1 MKCQTMI
8 YRLFSLN
15 AVQCCLPVLAVVLL
29 CAGGCRRAGVL
40 DDRERGNRIV
50 AKAYEMVDLGDYG
63 VAADLFRKALD
74 IYPTM
79 ARPHLDLALL
89 LHDRQKDY
97 VRAIYH
103 YNRYLELRPGT
114 EKDDLLRARIQQA
127 ERAFVGSRITVN
139 GEDGPTA
146 MQLLEENGALRS
158 RVESLEKSVA
168 VQEKELETFRLAER
182 RRLREQVITGGEGA
196 VTDIPPVAV
205 AASNAA
211 VESVE
216 RAVLEPVTEPSVPSV
231 GTIPLP
237 VPEVE
242 RPVPVERPDAPT
254 PRPALP
260 IAALETVPSN
270 AAGQAS
276 IERTYTVQRG
286 DSLSR
291 IAYKVYGDATRWRGI
306 QEANSAVLGESVNV
320 RVGQVLVIP

>member
-1 MKCQTMI
+1 MKRQTMI
-8 YRLFSLN
+8 DRLFSSN
-15 AVQCCLPVLAVVLL
+15 AVQCSLPLLAVLL
-29 CAGGCRRAGVL
+29 FAAGCHRAGAL

-50 AKAYEMVDLGDYG
+50 AKAYEMVDLGDYEA
-63 VAADLFRKALD
+63 AADLFRKALD
-74 IYPTM
+74 MHPTM

-89 LHDRQKDY
+89 LHDRQQDY

-103 YNRYLELRPGT
+103 YNRYLELRPATG
-114 EKDDLLRARIQQA
+114 KDDLLRARIQQA

-146 MQLLEENGALRS
+146 MQLLEENSTLRA

-168 VQEKELETFRLAER
+168 SQEKELETFRLAER

-196 VTDIPPVAV
+196 VTDVPPVAV
-205 AASNAA
+205 AASNAT

-216 RAVLEPVTEPSVPSV
+216 RAVLEPVTEPSAPSV
-231 GTIPLP
+231 GTIPLA
-237 VPEVE
+237 VPAVV

-254 PRPALP
+254 PSPALP
-260 IAALETVPSN
+260 IAAIEVAPSN